1 MAIPSGQVAGRST
14 EANRLAAQAAEEE
27 LFERAGLDPPADEGP
42 TDGER
47 ALANTEYKSLSGMDL
62 MRLNTRWT
70 KQATGQIMGF
80 RRELSGFRSVQ
91 QMHSATLREIMEALA
106 DIKRRLSNWEE
117 QGILPGDLTANPD
130 INPLLGK

>member
-14 EANRLAAQAAEEE
+14 EANRLAAEAAENE

-47 ALANTEYKSLSGMDL
+47 ALASTEYKSMAGMDL
-62 MRLNTRWT
+62 LRLNTRWT

-80 RRELSGFRSVQ
+80 RRELAGFRTVQ
-91 QMHSATLREIMEALA
+91 QMHSATLREVMEALS